1 MASLQDADS
10 GKCFSAILHRLL
22 CTGSAPTHPSDQ
34 LPERNPPV
42 KSPKTGV
49 QPARAPSGTPGIVA
63 RLMGLDSPPDMNWV
77 PKQRRSL
84 ESFLRSRSVSFID
97 YMQPVQ
103 FDLAT
108 NAAQHRRA
116 KTSVS
121 FREVPTLWHSRDRDA
136 FVLCFD
142 KRVGRSKNSRDC
154 VRERSHALGHKKDV
168 KRKQRATNLMKE
180 KCLVKPA
187 AEDVPAGLRSTTAKK
202 RNRSVK
208 PSSSLS
214 VPPRIE
220 APIMAENSWPVG
232 LNSRR
237 KSSGKINK
245 RWEHPCPKLI
255 RPSIAD
261 DQEARASSIK
271 AQRLQRTRKDG
282 CAVKMLV
289 LVRRLTEK
297 ETNGS
302 DWIGK
307 GVMRFDEFE
316 EICFHFGQQIFDLL
330 LNQVLDELICIG
342 VLSERRPLRVQ
353 QLTLLS
359 ATVCSLLS
367 GGQEGTMARQNK
379 AREIRWFVDELI
391 RKGEAEIEESRKR
404 QEAKAE
410 ANKQKEIMKKRS
422 EEVAEKRAEIR
433 VQNEEMTQ
441 KQAEMEVQKEAEAM
455 ERQKS
460 GKEKAD

>member
-10 GKCFSAILHRLL
+10 GKCFSAILRRLL
-22 CTGSAPTHPSDQ
+22 CTGSAPTHPSDH
-34 LPERNPPV
+34 LPARNPPV
-42 KSPKTGV
+42 KSPKTAV
-49 QPARAPSGTPGIVA
+49 QPARAPSIGTPGIVA
-63 RLMGLDSPPDMNWV
+63 RLMGLDSLPDMNWV

-108 NAAQHRRA
+108 DAAQHRRA

-121 FREVPTLWHSRDRDA
+121 FREVPTWWHSQNRDA
-136 FVLCFD
+136 FALCFD
-142 KRVGRSKNSRDC
+142 KSVEKSKNSRDC

-180 KCLVKPA
+180 KCLVKPV
-187 AEDVPAGLRSTTAKK
+187 AEDVPVGLRSTTAKK

-220 APIMAENSWPVG
+220 APIIAENSRSVG

-245 RWEHPCPKLI
+245 RWEHPCAKLN

-261 DQEARASSIK
+261 DQEARASRIK
-271 AQRLQRTRKDG
+271 AAQRLLRTRNNG

-316 EICFHFGQQIFDLL
+316 EICLHFGQQILDLL
-330 LNQVLDELICIG
+330 LNQ
-342 VLSERRPLRVQ
+342 
-353 QLTLLS
+353 
-359 ATVCSLLS
+359 
-367 GGQEGTMARQNK
+367 EGTMERQNK
-379 AREIRWFVDELI
+379 AREIRWFMDELI
-391 RKGEAEIEESRKR
+391 RKGEEEIEESRKR

-410 ANKQKEIMKKRS
+410 ADRQKEIMKKRR
-422 EEVAEKRAEIR
+422 EEMAEKRAEIR
-433 VQNEEMTQ
+433 VQIAEMAQ
-441 KQAEMEVQKEAEAM
+441 QQAEMEAQMEVEAM
-455 ERQKS
+455 ERKRERRKS
-460 GKEKAD
+460 RKKEKAD

>member
-1 MASLQDADS
+1 MGSLQDANS
-10 GKCFSAILHRLL
+10 GECFSAILRRLL
-22 CTGSAPTHPSDQ
+22 CTGSAPTHPSD
-34 LPERNPPV
+34 LLRERNPPV
-42 KSPKTGV
+42 KSPKTAV

-63 RLMGLDSPPDMNWV
+63 RLMGLDSLPDMNWV

-116 KTSVS
+116 KTSAS
-121 FREVPTLWHSRDRDA
+121 FREVPTLWHSQERDA

-142 KRVGRSKNSRDC
+142 KTVESSKNSRDC
-154 VRERSHALGHKKDV
+154 VRETSHAVGHKKDV
-168 KRKQRATNLMKE
+168 KRKQRATNLVKE
-180 KCLVKPA
+180 KCLVKPV
-187 AEDVPAGLRSTTAKK
+187 AEDVPVGLRSTTAKK

-214 VPPRIE
+214 FQPRIE
-220 APIMAENSWPVG
+220 APIIAENSRRIG

-245 RWEHPCPKLI
+245 RWDNPCPKLN

-271 AQRLQRTRKDG
+271 AQRLERTRKDG
-282 CAVKMLV
+282 LKMLV

-307 GVMRFDEFE
+307 GVMKFDEFE
-316 EICFHFGQQIFDLL
+316 EICLHFGQQILDLL
-330 LNQVLDELICIG
+330 LNQ
-342 VLSERRPLRVQ
+342 
-353 QLTLLS
+353 
-359 ATVCSLLS
+359 
-367 GGQEGTMARQNK
+367 EGTMERQNK

-410 ANKQKEIMKKRS
+410 ADKQKEIMKKRR
-422 EEVAEKRAEIR
+422 EEMAEKRAEIR
-433 VQNEEMTQ
+433 VQIEEMAQ
-441 KQAEMEVQKEAEAM
+441 KQAEMEAQKEVEAM
-455 ERQKS
+455 ERKRERRKS
-460 GKEKAD
+460 RKEKEKAD